1 MLLEVLGTAEV
12 EPRSVL
18 ALVSVVAV
26 PVLRP
31 DSRLEEL
38 VPVVLSEPVLIDDVE
53 LSVPMGFE
61 NVVPVVG
68 LLEFNPELVSD
79 PVGYEAEVELAV
91 EFVPVMVG

>member
-1 MLLEVLGTAEV
+1 
-12 EPRSVL
+12 
-18 ALVSVVAV
+18 
-26 PVLRP
+26 
-31 DSRLEEL
+31 
-38 VPVVLSEPVLIDDVE
+38 
-53 LSVPMGFE
+53 MGFE